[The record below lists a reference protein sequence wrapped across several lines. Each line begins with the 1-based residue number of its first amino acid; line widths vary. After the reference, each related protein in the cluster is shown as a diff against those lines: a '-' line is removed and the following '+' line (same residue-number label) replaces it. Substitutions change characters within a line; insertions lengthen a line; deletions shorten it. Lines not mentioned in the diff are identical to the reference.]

1 VTAPLE
7 GEAGTYPWFGFLFL
21 CICQP
26 FIRSFYH
33 PVPCLVQILTIW
45 MDFLDQVYL
54 FFFGSTKVM
63 MGLHRGHQFHEALS
77 RGF

>member
-26 FIRSFYH
+26 FIRSCYH
-33 PVPCLVQILTIW
+33 PVALISP
-45 MDFLDQVYL
+45 DSNNLD
-54 FFFGSTKVM
+54 
-63 MGLHRGHQFHEALS
+63 
-77 RGF
+77 GFS